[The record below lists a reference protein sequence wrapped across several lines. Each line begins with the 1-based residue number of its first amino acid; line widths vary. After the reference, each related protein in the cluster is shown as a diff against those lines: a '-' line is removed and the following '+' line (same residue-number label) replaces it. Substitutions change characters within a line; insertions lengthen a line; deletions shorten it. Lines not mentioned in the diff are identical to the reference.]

1 MVSLVLRHPHLYGT
15 PLSHTLPTPGGPM
28 MSTEMMPKV
37 KTVKNI
43 IKQQAL
49 KCQDQARKNT
59 YGPSHP
65 GPSPIPLNE
74 NVMLIAFEKSS
85 PTPSWRLDNS
95 FRGSTHAN
103 HSWYSCYLS
112 QPQLVLP
119 SDQKGGDCS
128 KNASQEHAKA
138 PQVSA
143 NSLSLGFSSSCPEP
157 NMIRSCFK
165 PCWCKVWLLGC
176 LFYPRKKSPP
186 PLGDN
191 IG

>member
-1 MVSLVLRHPHLYGT
+1 MDVHPGITGPKFQARTCINLYFSCISSIRLWYYIFFSNTDPNNMVSLVLRHPHLYGT

-28 MSTEMMPKV
+28 MSTEMIPKV
-37 KTVKNI
+37 ITVKNI

-85 PTPSWRLDNS
+85 PTPSWLGLH
-95 FRGSTHAN
+95 FEVQLMPTTVGT
-103 HSWYSCYLS
+103 CYLR
-112 QPQLVLP
+112 QLVVLP

-143 NSLSLGFSSSCPEP
+143 NSL
-157 NMIRSCFK
+157 
-165 PCWCKVWLLGC
+165 
-176 LFYPRKKSPP
+176 
-186 PLGDN
+186 
-191 IG
+191 